1 MTSSGTS
8 TWDSEGATL
17 SRFLFLTFSG
27 LSAGAIYA
35 AVALA
40 LVLIR
45 RGTGVINFA
54 QGVLGVAAAY
64 VAYSVTGASG
74 SYWAGFVA
82 ALASGL
88 VIGLVVERATI
99 RPVARA
105 PHLSVVIVT
114 LGLVLTIQGVL
125 GMIYGNDYLPA
136 QAPFSQSSLTVDGVA
151 LLSPYDLF
159 VFGCIL
165 VLILG
170 LGALFTRTAVGLR
183 MRATGFAP
191 DVARLL
197 GVHAG
202 RMQTLGWVLAGTV
215 GALAAMLAIP
225 DTLGLNPNAMDLVFI
240 SAFTGAVAGGL
251 DSPHGAVAGGLLIGV
266 ALSYVSGYLGAG
278 AAPLA
283 VLGLLAVILLAR
295 PTGLFASVPARRV

>member
-1 MTSSGTS
+1 
-8 TWDSEGATL
+8 L
-17 SRFLFLTFSG
+17 SRFLFLTISG

-40 LVLIR
+40 IVLIR

-54 QGVLGVAAAY
+54 QGVMGVAAAY

-74 SYWAGFVA
+74 SYWAGFAA

-88 VIGLVVERATI
+88 VIGLVVERAAI

-125 GMIYGNDYLPA
+125 GMIYGNNYLPA

-202 RMQTLGWVLAGTV
+202 RMRTLGWVLAGTV

-251 DSPHGAVAGGLLIGV
+251 DSPQGAVAGGLLIGV

-283 VLGLLAVILLAR
+283 VLGLLAVCLLAR
-295 PTGLFASVPARRV
+295 PTGLFASVPARQV